1 MIDWILIIVLGL
13 PMQKWHTTIETIHY
27 FPSQQSCLTA
37 AKEVQD
43 HLFQGNIFTAK
54 PIIFCLE
61 RPQSSTVE
69 KEKE

>member
-13 PMQKWHTTIETIHY
+13 PIAHWHTTIETIHY

-37 AKEVQD
+37 AKEVRD
-43 HLFQGNIFTAK
+43 HLFRRGGGLAE
-54 PIIFCLE
+54 PIVFCIE